1 MTENKGSS
9 QPKNKGNNGKS
20 DEKKNRNVKRTIIKI
35 IGFMFIAF
43 IVLLLLGIL
52 LFAYYAWKAP
62 AFTESKLE
70 DPIPAKIYDKNGD
83 LVKTLDYGQRHEH
96 VNIKDV
102 PQSMKDAVLATEDNR
117 FYDHGAL
124 DYKRLFGA
132 IGKNLTGGFGL
143 KVLLP

>member
-9 QPKNKGNNGKS
+9 QPKNNGNNGKS

-83 LVKTLDYGQRHEH
+83 LVTNDWNQGSFNYGKYETFTK
-96 VNIKDV
+96 V
-102 PQSMKDAVLATEDNR
+102 
-117 FYDHGAL
+117 
-124 DYKRLFGA
+124 KR
-132 IGKNLTGGFGL
+132 
-143 KVLLP
+143 

>member
-9 QPKNKGNNGKS
+9 QPKKMAVMRS
-20 DEKKNRNVKRTIIKI
+20 PTKKNRNVKRTIIKI

-70 DPIPAKIYDKNGD
+70 DPI
-83 LVKTLDYGQRHEH
+83 LLRFM
-96 VNIKDV
+96 IKW
-102 PQSMKDAVLATEDNR
+102 
-117 FYDHGAL
+117 
-124 DYKRLFGA
+124 
-132 IGKNLTGGFGL
+132 
-143 KVLLP
+143 